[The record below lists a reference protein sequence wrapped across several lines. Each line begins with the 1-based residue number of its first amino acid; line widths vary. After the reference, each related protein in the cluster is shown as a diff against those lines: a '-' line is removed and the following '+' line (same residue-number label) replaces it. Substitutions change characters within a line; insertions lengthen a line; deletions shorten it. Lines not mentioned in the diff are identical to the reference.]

1 MVGAAAA
8 ASAAVIAVAADVAS
22 CPLLPVGVIAL
33 SGVDSE
39 TVS

>member
-8 ASAAVIAVAADVAS
+8 ASAAVTAVAADVAS

-33 SGVDSE
+33 PGVDRE